1 MHTGSIDH
9 IAFGASG
16 ASAFRQHVRDLGYAF
31 EEQNVPDAGY
41 QIFMKDPVGSLIE
54 INFPNDEAPEDIV
67 TGTMAP
73 RTQATV

>member
-1 MHTGSIDH
+1 
-9 IAFGASG
+9 
-16 ASAFRQHVRDLGYAF
+16 
-31 EEQNVPDAGY
+31 
-41 QIFMKDPVGSLIE
+41 VGSLIE